1 MVKLRSE
8 ETEQSLPFA
17 HVVAGEGFTRCGA
30 GMNGVGIVACTG
42 YFCRGR
48 TFRFLE
54 LQEIR

>member
-17 HVVAGEGFTRCGA
+17 RAVDGEDFTRCDA
-30 GMNGVGIVACTG
+30 DTNGVGIVACTG